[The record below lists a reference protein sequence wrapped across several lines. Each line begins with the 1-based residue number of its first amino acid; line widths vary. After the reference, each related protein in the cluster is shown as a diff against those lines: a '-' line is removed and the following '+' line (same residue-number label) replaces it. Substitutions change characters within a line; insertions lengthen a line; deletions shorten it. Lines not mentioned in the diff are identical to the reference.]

1 MHIHYL
7 YPASIIHQNPRFID
21 NTKESYRLC
30 ISYLLTT
37 YPLACFIPTG
47 ITARYYVSNR
57 FHSITIC

>member
-7 YPASIIHQNPRFID
+7 FPASIIYRNPRFID

-37 YPLACFIPTG
+37 YPLA
-47 ITARYYVSNR
+47 
-57 FHSITIC
+57 